1 MPTPANPGTN
11 QFRCEACGR
20 PFNTEGELRTH
31 QVECAAAKASGAGG
45 ASTNQT
51 PREEGN
57 DREWVSTP

>member
-20 PFNTEGELRTH
+20 HFNTEGELKAH
-31 QVECAAAKASGAGG
+31 EVECVAAKASGAGSAG
-45 ASTNQT
+45 TNQK
-51 PREEGN
+51 PREEGD